1 MSVLLYIATNHALKQ
16 IYLGTTCLN
25 LDDLSAHMKRGTPAG
40 IALGLAIR

>member
-1 MSVLLYIATNHALKQ
+1 MTTLIYIARNENLRQ
-16 IYLGTTCLN
+16 MYLGTTCLN